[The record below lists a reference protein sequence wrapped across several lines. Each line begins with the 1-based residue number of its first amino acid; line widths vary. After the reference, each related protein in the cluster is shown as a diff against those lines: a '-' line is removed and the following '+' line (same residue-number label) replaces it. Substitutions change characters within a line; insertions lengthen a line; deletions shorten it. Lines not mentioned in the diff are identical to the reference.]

1 MKEKKLSR
9 DYLWYKLNACRYCSF
24 IDDNSWR
31 FLQKGKKDDVL
42 LITDHM
48 LRMEGN
54 VTPKSAV
61 HRKPE
66 GRRKCRKSKTTWRR
80 TFKAFFFL
88 FFFRLYFRDSSSWF
102 VQHSVGK
109 TVAAVHFTTIPCK
122 LCTAHKVQGKPY
134 LNATLVPELTTLCML
149 GLNCLELFCKNYG

>member
-1 MKEKKLSR
+1 MIAPHIFAREVSLNYEGGNERKKLSR
-9 DYLWYKLNACRYCSF
+9 DYLWYKLNACKYCSF

-66 GRRKCRKSKTTWRR
+66 GRRKRRKSKTTWRR

-88 FFFRLYFRDSSSWF
+88 FFFRLYFRDCSS
-102 VQHSVGK
+102 
-109 TVAAVHFTTIPCK
+109 
-122 LCTAHKVQGKPY
+122 
-134 LNATLVPELTTLCML
+134 
-149 GLNCLELFCKNYG
+149 